1 MNKKNILFVDD
12 NDNVISGIQ
21 RQLRPYRNF
30 WQLFFAKTG
39 QQALELM
46 AAQPI
51 DLIISEIML
60 PEMRGDELLAKVLEQ
75 HPATVR
81 MIFSGYTSED
91 SLQKALEYAH
101 QYLTKPCSPE
111 NLHEAITQVFTIQTC
126 IDNPQIISG
135 LGDINQLP
143 SLPKIYRE
151 LNAAIADE
159 NTTPRIIADI
169 FAKDPGLSAKLL
181 QLINSPYFGMKR
193 TVSSL
198 SEAINL
204 IGIKR
209 LNNLLL
215 SAHLKAQFPAP
226 DPETTLYMEYI
237 WQDAA
242 KVSELARLIALAE
255 NQQEDR
261 PDQAYLGGLLHNL
274 GLLIFLSR
282 GGHKL
287 KTLIEQVKH
296 TDIPIRQLETTIFGF
311 TAPEAATYLLSLW
324 KIPPRIIEAILLQNT
339 PNQTDYDGMNAL
351 TAVHVATCLIEHA
364 SAQDFQRLFNIELD
378 LAYLE
383 RLGKTDRLADWQ
395 LLATK
400 VMTSHLKK

>member
-12 NDNVISGIQ
+12 NENVISGIQ
-21 RQLRPYRNF
+21 RQLRPYRNC
-30 WQLFFAKTG
+30 WQLFFARTG
-39 QQALELM
+39 EQALELM
-46 AAQPI
+46 AEQSI

-60 PEMRGDELLAKVLEQ
+60 PEMRGDELLAKIMEQ

-81 MIFSGYTSED
+81 MIFSGYTSEE

-101 QYLTKPCSPE
+101 QYLTKPCTPE
-111 NLHEAITQVFTIQTC
+111 NLHEAILQIFTIQTC
-126 IDNPQIISG
+126 INNPLIISE

-159 NTTPRIIADI
+159 NSTPRSIADI
-169 FAKDPGLSAKLL
+169 FSKDPGLSAKLL
-181 QLINSPYFGMKR
+181 QLINSPYFGMNR
-193 TVSSL
+193 IVSSL

-209 LNNLLL
+209 LNSLLL
-215 SAHLKAQFPAP
+215 SAHLRAQFPAS
-226 DPETTLYMEYI
+226 DAETALYMEYI

-242 KVSELARLIALAE
+242 KVSELARLIALSE

-261 PDQAYLGGLLHNL
+261 PDQAYLGGLLHNI

-282 GGHKL
+282 RGNKL
-287 KTLIEQVKH
+287 KTFLEQVKH
-296 TDIPIRQLETTIFGF
+296 TDIPIRQLETNIFGF
-311 TAPEAATYLLSLW
+311 TAPEAAAYLLSLW
-324 KIPPRIIEAILLQNT
+324 KIPPRIIEAILLQNS

-351 TAVHVATCLIEHA
+351 TAVHAAACLIKHV
-364 SAQDFQRLFNIELD
+364 SADFERLFNIQLD
-378 LAYLE
+378 QAYLE
-383 RLGKTDRLADWQ
+383 RLGKTDRIADWQ
-395 LLATK
+395 RLANK
-400 VMTSHLKK
+400 VMASHIKK